1 MLRWF
6 KARERGEAGASEV
19 ADGARASNDA
29 RRASKGKFLLEPLE
43 PRVLLSA
50 DSIFGEVYRTLLED
64 EGQNTG
70 AEFAV
75 IVEEIDA
82 ATSAEIAAADGADC
96 GIAATDSGPTVD
108 WPEGWQVGAL
118 QDPTE
123 NPIRDLTHE
132 SEAAETTVATED
144 EEQPEASVLEQA
156 GAASADPELP
166 LGEDDSQA
174 VVASG
179 DDPLSGTVTDS
190 ELPRGPP
197 VASQISSALL
207 SADSL
212 VNNDLSPSDSPQG
225 DEGRLVDAE
234 NALFAD
240 TFDDVQARAP
250 PDSQALTDETL
261 APILEQ
267 AVRLWTDSGLAQ
279 DFAGRLADLEVQ
291 ISDLPAGQLGQ
302 ANDNL
307 ITLDA
312 TAAGRGWF
320 IDPTPANGSEFAQA
334 LSDSRAAATAD
345 SPAFGRMDLLTVL
358 MHEIGHVLGY
368 GHDSGLAVMAAV
380 LGEGLRG
387 QPRVQMLPRIM
398 NVAVPWEKHSRMFGQ
413 LASSQTE
420 CRRLVRSAPLTRW

>member
-267 AVRLWTDSGLAQ
+267 AVRLWTDSGFRIVQEALRNIEKHAQ
-279 DFAGRLADLEVQ
+279 ATEVAARIEFGAGRTEVSVSDNGKGFVVGDDLTE
-291 ISDLPAGQLGQ
+291 LPRAGKL
-302 ANDNL
+302 
-307 ITLDA
+307 
-312 TAAGRGWF
+312 
-320 IDPTPANGSEFAQA
+320 
-334 LSDSRAAATAD
+334 
-345 SPAFGRMDLLTVL
+345 
-358 MHEIGHVLGY
+358 
-368 GHDSGLAVMAAV
+368 GLAGMAERVRLLAGSMKIESRPGKGTRVM
-380 LGEGLRG
+380 
-387 QPRVQMLPRIM
+387 IT
-398 NVAVPWEKHSRMFGQ
+398 VPI
-413 LASSQTE
+413 
-420 CRRLVRSAPLTRW
+420 

>member
-156 GAASADPELP
+156 GAASADPELQP
-166 LGEDDSQA
+166 SFR
-174 VVASG
+174 
-179 DDPLSGTVTDS
+179 
-190 ELPRGPP
+190 RGRFPGRRRERRRP
-197 VASQISSALL
+197 VERHC
-207 SADSL
+207 D
-212 VNNDLSPSDSPQG
+212 
-225 DEGRLVDAE
+225 RL
-234 NALFAD
+234 
-240 TFDDVQARAP
+240 
-250 PDSQALTDETL
+250 
-261 APILEQ
+261 
-267 AVRLWTDSGLAQ
+267 
-279 DFAGRLADLEVQ
+279 
-291 ISDLPAGQLGQ
+291 
-302 ANDNL
+302 
-307 ITLDA
+307 
-312 TAAGRGWF
+312 
-320 IDPTPANGSEFAQA
+320 
-334 LSDSRAAATAD
+334 RAAART
-345 SPAFGRMDLLTVL
+345 SGREPD
-358 MHEIGHVLGY
+358 
-368 GHDSGLAVMAAV
+368 
-380 LGEGLRG
+380 
-387 QPRVQMLPRIM
+387 
-398 NVAVPWEKHSRMFGQ
+398 
-413 LASSQTE
+413 
-420 CRRLVRSAPLTRW
+420 LVRPPFGGFLG